1 MSESTRIPPRRK
13 SKGDG
18 QFMFSA
24 LILVLVIASL
34 LGMYFYMEDQKS
46 QSEASVKVI
55 AGKVQNIEDKLSITN
70 EDSAQ
75 NMDTVTDQISFLD
88 KEVRKLW
95 AHRKGYLDNFSNQ
108 ENQIDSNE
116 RSIKNLKS
124 QVTGVDDKL
133 GSLSEKIQLAEDLQL
148 KITLLTNELN
158 KQKKV
163 IEENEQA
170 LGAIDQ
176 YRIQNNQKIIKL
188 GVDKRQDNY
197 QDHLESNLIDNPS
210 EDLISFFQYTNQNRS
225 GWRSDIV
232 LKRRIKKIDES
243 INDLDYVLGRMKLSY
258 KKADSPAQFEMNF
271 STEKTQ
277 NENYSIVYDSV
288 GVGLGYYRY
297 CLLYTSPSPRDRQ
310 KYRKPS
316 SA

>member
-95 AHRKGYLDNFSNQ
+95 AHRKGYLDNFKKQ
-108 ENQIDSNE
+108 ETKSSQNE
-116 RSIKNLKS
+116 RNLQNLKAVS
-124 QVTGVDDKL
+124 SGLEDQ
-133 GSLSEKIQLAEDLQL
+133 LSSINQKIQLAEDLQL

-158 KQKKV
+158 KQKEI
-163 IEENEQA
+163 IETNQSS
-170 LGAIDQ
+170 IDAVDS
-176 YRIQNNQKIIKL
+176 YRRQNNQKVADVLNRLNGLTRDLQAIENELKAL
-188 GVDKRQDNY
+188 KG
-197 QDHLESNLIDNPS
+197 ESN
-210 EDLISFFQYTNQNRS
+210 E
-225 GWRSDIV
+225 
-232 LKRRIKKIDES
+232 
-243 INDLDYVLGRMKLSY
+243 
-258 KKADSPAQFEMNF
+258 
-271 STEKTQ
+271 
-277 NENYSIVYDSV
+277 
-288 GVGLGYYRY
+288 
-297 CLLYTSPSPRDRQ
+297 
-310 KYRKPS
+310 
-316 SA
+316 